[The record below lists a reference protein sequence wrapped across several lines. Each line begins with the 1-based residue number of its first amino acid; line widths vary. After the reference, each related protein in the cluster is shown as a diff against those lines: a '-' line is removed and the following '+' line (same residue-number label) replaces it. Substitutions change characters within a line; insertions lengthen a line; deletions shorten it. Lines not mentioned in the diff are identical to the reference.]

1 MFDRGLAQYLR
12 KIYAFP
18 LVTAE
23 EEGALARRCR
33 DRDDRDAAQKLV
45 TSHLR
50 LVAKVARCYL
60 GYGLPLS
67 DLISEGS
74 VGLMQAVQRFDPER
88 GYRLSTYAIWWIHA
102 SMREHVLHSS
112 SLVKIGT
119 TPAQKKLFFN
129 LAKLKRRLQAT
140 HEGGLSP
147 NEVKWIAAEL
157 NVSEGDVSEMSQ
169 RMVGPDES
177 LNDPTGGDRS
187 ADHVTERIDLL
198 ADEAPDPETLVA
210 ERKEIK
216 RRRRLVCIAFD
227 TLSFRERDVIYQRRL
242 KEEHTTLGE
251 LGLRYGLSR
260 EGVRLIECR
269 AMDKLR
275 IAVGRTPPDRAIGMS
290 VSAALG
296 HERPSSAI
304 WSLPPGQLRLAMET
318 PAIP

>member
-1 MFDRGLAQYLR
+1 MTQTFDRGLAQYLR

-18 LVTAE
+18 LITVE
-23 EEGALARRCR
+23 EEGALARLCR
-33 DRDDRDAAQKLV
+33 DRDDRNAAQKLV

-74 VGLMQAVQRFDPER
+74 IGLMQAVRRFDPER

-102 SMREHVLHSS
+102 SIREHVLHSS
-112 SLVKIGT
+112 SLVKMGT

-140 HEGGLSP
+140 HDGGLSP
-147 NEVKWIAAEL
+147 HEVTWIATEL
-157 NVSEGDVSEMSQ
+157 NVSEDYVSEMSQ

-177 LNDPTGGDRS
+177 LNDATGGDKS
-187 ADHVTERIDLL
+187 TGHVTERIELL

-210 ERKEIK
+210 ERKEMAL
-216 RRRRLVCIAFD
+216 RRRLMGIAFD

-251 LGLRYGLSR
+251 LGSRYGLSR
-260 EGVRLIECR
+260 EGVRLIEYR
-269 AMDKLR
+269 AMEKLR
-275 IAVGRTPPDRAIGMS
+275 IAVGRKPPSG
-290 VSAALG
+290 
-296 HERPSSAI
+296 AI
-304 WSLPPGQLRLAMET
+304 WPLQPEQWRLAMEA
-318 PAIP
+318 PAIR